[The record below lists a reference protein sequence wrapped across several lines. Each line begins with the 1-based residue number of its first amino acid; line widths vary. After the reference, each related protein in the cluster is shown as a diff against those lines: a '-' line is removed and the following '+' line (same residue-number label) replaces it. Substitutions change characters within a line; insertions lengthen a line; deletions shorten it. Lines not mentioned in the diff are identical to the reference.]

1 MIAPEAHAM
10 PQPAHCRSDPITARR
25 GSHTGLRLVHLARLC
40 FMLLGMKADTLNGQ
54 LDPLILA
61 TIAEDPAHG
70 YAILQRLRQRS
81 SGAFNLAEGTIY
93 PALHRLERDGL
104 LSSAWSTESGRRRR
118 VYSVTRAGRSALQV
132 RRREWTQ
139 FSRAVEAVLG

>member
-1 MIAPEAHAM
+1 
-10 PQPAHCRSDPITARR
+10 
-25 GSHTGLRLVHLARLC
+25 
-40 FMLLGMKADTLNGQ
+40 MKADTLNGQ

-81 SGAFNLAEGTIY
+81 SGAFDLAEGTI

-104 LSSAWSTESGRRRR
+104 LRSSWSTESGRRRR

>member
-1 MIAPEAHAM
+1 
-10 PQPAHCRSDPITARR
+10 
-25 GSHTGLRLVHLARLC
+25 
-40 FMLLGMKADTLNGQ
+40 MKADTLNGQ

-81 SGAFNLAEGTIY
+81 SGAFDPAEGTIY

-104 LSSAWSTESGRRRR
+104 LSSSWSTESGRRRR